1 MIWFNTNQIQIKIQL
16 NIHTHLRPSQKTC
29 WLFWDICPSTPCT
42 LPLLFLQVFSTT
54 STLSSTQS
62 STLWCQKDFG
72 EASATSSVAL
82 STGRERTLWTLCDIW
97 MYHVRT
103 KYMYLALLNIG
114 THHLTAEPPIAN
126 QQWQVPLFPHRLTN
140 RHESSEVSEQKRSGN
155 NVRVRRG
162 PR

>member
-1 MIWFNTNQIQIKIQL
+1 MIWFDTNQIQIKIHL

-29 WLFWDICPSTPCT
+29 WLFWDICPSTPRT

-62 STLWCQKDFG
+62 STPWCQKDFG

-82 STGRERTLWTLCDIW
+82 STGREENIMNIMWHLNVPCENKV
-97 MYHVRT
+97 HVPWFVEYR
-103 KYMYLALLNIG
+103 
-114 THHLTAEPPIAN
+114 HIAN
-126 QQWQVPLFPHRLTN
+126 QQWQVSLIHRRLTN